1 MSEDGNLPSP
11 ANVLAYILRELIEI
25 KANMAAL
32 EATVEAQR
40 QAIDTLFVALPV
52 SKRPDALAL
61 LRSQQQGLQAEGE
74 AGAASILGALVDH
87 MESMIGEGMDGTLQ
101 QATATVSLNAA
112 LLQNAPPG
120 KEEAMRSW
128 LGFATEGEIAQEML
142 ALPPEKLDALLR
154 LNTPAKP
161 ARRGGAS
168 KGKKKPKKGD

>member
-1 MSEDGNLPSP
+1 MKRPMTTVSNSGGKAARML
-11 ANVLAYILRELIEI
+11 LAATLL
-25 KANMAAL
+25 
-32 EATVEAQR
+32 ATVPAW
-40 QAIDTLFVALPV
+40 AVNKC
-52 SKRPDALAL
+52 KRPDALAL